1 MATLCS
7 ALGVIAA
14 PAASETTG
22 KAAGNMGVKRKSTT
36 NINQALIAIPGPFY
50 YVEIQNT
57 SDLLE
62 VLGVEIDVQP
72 AC

>member
-1 MATLCS
+1 
-7 ALGVIAA
+7 
-14 PAASETTG
+14 
-22 KAAGNMGVKRKSTT
+22 MGVKRKGTT
-36 NINQALIAIPGPFY
+36 NITQAVITIPGAFY

-72 AC
+72 TC

>member
-1 MATLCS
+1 
-7 ALGVIAA
+7 
-14 PAASETTG
+14 
-22 KAAGNMGVKRKSTT
+22 MGVKRKSTT